1 MKKCRYDITYTIRY
15 AATGKNS
22 WLCVMKAKALWQIS
36 LRLVH
41 GRFLTRPL
49 LKFRGLAESHISK
62 AAQRID
68 KLSIP
73 RKCQVSEQ

>member
-1 MKKCRYDITYTIRY
+1 MALTIRCV
-15 AATGKNS
+15 ATGENS

-41 GRFLTRPL
+41 GRFLTQPF
-49 LKFRGLAESHISK
+49 LKYRGLGESHISK

-68 KLSIP
+68 KLSMA
-73 RKCQVSEQ
+73 RKCQVNEQ